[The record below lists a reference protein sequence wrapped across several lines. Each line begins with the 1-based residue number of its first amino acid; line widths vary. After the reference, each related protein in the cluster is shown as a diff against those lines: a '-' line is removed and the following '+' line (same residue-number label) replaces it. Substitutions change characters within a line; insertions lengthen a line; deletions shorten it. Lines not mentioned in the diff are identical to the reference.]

1 MSKIIIIIPYFGQL
15 PFWMPYFLLSCK
27 FNPTIDW
34 IIISDQENQLDTPE
48 NVRIIHQSYKSY
60 CDQVSEKLGINFNPS
75 NAYKLCDIK
84 PALGHIHSDLVTGY
98 DFWAFGDLD
107 VIYGNLRNYFSEK
120 RLSKKSLFSTMAT
133 RVSGHLC
140 LIRNQTKLNQ
150 AFMRVKDWKLI
161 FEDDQH
167 YAFDEKNFSKIFI
180 KHKNLPELLRSFA
193 KIFNPWLR
201 LGEFVEAYSTPN
213 ARIKWMD
220 GTSNFPTT
228 WYWSNG
234 NVTNNLNKNVSFP
247 YFHFMV
253 WKKSWT
259 NLANN
264 SKNHNCFDV
273 LKINITS
280 DGFKVY

>member
-27 FNPTIDW
+27 FNPTINW
-34 IIISDQENQLDTPE
+34 IIISDQENELDTPE

-84 PALGHIHSDLVTGY
+84 PALAYIHSDLVAGY

-107 VIYGNLRNYFSEK
+107 VIYGNLRNYFSEE

-201 LGEFVEAYSTPN
+201 LGEFIEAYSTPN
-213 ARIKWMD
+213 ARIKWVD

-228 WYWSNG
+228 WFWNNG
-234 NVTNNLNKNVSFP
+234 KVTNNLNKDLSFP

-253 WKKSWT
+253 WKKSWIK
-259 NLANN
+259 ANPN
-264 SKNHNCFDV
+264 FLLNNIDKFSIDKN
-273 LKINITS
+273 
-280 DGFKVY
+280 GFY